1 MPIIRGSGAGAIFS
15 ALRGLNAR
23 LCLYAMHLLWVL
35 SLLGCQSM
43 AKPRVLPAEVR
54 ITNTVTGTSIFN
66 VRVNVYS
73 KTLDR
78 GSSGGEGCC
87 IGLPEQ
93 WQPDMVATVEWVK
106 DPSPGVNPGGVKAPR
121 WNSDGTVSPEWEK
134 WMAIHKANYTRH
146 RVRVS
151 VPKYDRMASLELVF
165 LPCDEVYPM
174 IDSAE
179 QSRVFGNIGYNVP
192 VNVWK
197 REVMRR
203 MGRKEACPQK

>member
-1 MPIIRGSGAGAIFS
+1 MKNMMKS
-15 ALRGLNAR
+15 AKW
-23 LCLYAMHLLWVL
+23 LLWL
-35 SLLGCQSM
+35 FTAANLFGCQSV

-106 DPSPGVNPGGVKAPR
+106 DPNPDENPGGVKAPKR
-121 WNSDGTVSPEWEK
+121 NPNGSITPEWEK
-134 WMAIHKANYTRH
+134 WMAIHKSNYTRH
-146 RVRVS
+146 RVRI
-151 VPKYDRMASLELVF
+151 PLPQYKELGNLNLVF
-165 LPCDEVYPM
+165 LPCDEVYPLV
-174 IDSAE
+174 DWAE
-179 QSRVFGNIGYNVP
+179 RGRVFGNISSAIPKEWN
-192 VNVWK
+192 
-197 REVMRR
+197 REVIRR
-203 MGRKEACPQK
+203 MGRKEACQQK